1 MDGVNMLVSTYPDSA
16 TAWAARAGIEKER
29 DMKELAAYDYGEA
42 LRRQPD
48 NRDWLLARADLLIAL
63 RRYDEAR
70 KDLDRLIVL
79 GVSRGQLRDMYR
91 QAKE

>member
-1 MDGVNMLVSTYPDSA
+1 MARPCDG
-16 TAWAARAGIEKER
+16 
-29 DMKELAAYDYGEA
+29 
-42 LRRQPD
+42 
-48 NRDWLLARADLLIAL
+48 LARADLLIAL